1 LTKEIVE
8 VRKKRA
14 YELHTLIAQAGKKA
28 IESYL
33 EIGIALKEIR
43 DLNYYKELGYDTFES
58 YTETEWKIQHSMAYN
73 YIGIIEKLPVQFV
86 QRVGQSEIEIPSL
99 RRLLALPNDPEFMQ
113 NLSEAD
119 LAEFAHASDP
129 EFSEAVKAIKKDSAG
144 WHARYQ
150 KAYRDR
156 EKFEQV
162 AISLKSEK
170 SALSEQIEKLND
182 EIFILKSK
190 EENEKVLKLFQE
202 RDNLRNQ
209 LTEIQA
215 KLNEK
220 ESEELTE
227 EQAFAL
233 IRKSMNQV
241 LEALINLRRVQ
252 LFESVI
258 PQLYGTYSMIKDMLD
273 AQIAFLIDKFEPST
287 GPLAL
292 KHIAKDL
299 ENIKKTQENKDDP
312 K

>member
-1 LTKEIVE
+1 LGKEIVE

-43 DLNYYKELGYDTFES
+43 DQKYYQELGHDTFEI
-58 YTETEWKIQHSMAYN
+58 YIQTEWNLPERTAYN
-73 YIGIIEKLPVQFV
+73 YITVIEKIPANLLP
-86 QRVGQSEIEIPSL
+86 RVATSGIEIPSL
-99 RRLLALPNDPEFMQ
+99 RRLLALPSDPEFMQ

-119 LAEFAHASDP
+119 LAELAHISDP
-129 EFSEAVKAIKKDSAG
+129 EFSEAIKAIKKDSDG

-150 KAYRDR
+150 KAYRDK
-156 EKFEQV
+156 EKFEQTV
-162 AISLKSEK
+162 LSLNAEK
-170 SALSEQIEKLND
+170 TQLSKQIEEMND

-190 EENEKVLKLFQE
+190 EENEKVLKLLQE

-209 LTEIQA
+209 LVEVQS
-215 KLNEK
+215 KLHEK
-220 ESEELTE
+220 ESQELTE
-227 EQAFAL
+227 EQAFAI

-258 PQLYGTYSMIKDMLD
+258 TQLYGTYSMIKDMLD
-273 AQIAFLIDKFEPST
+273 SQIAYLIDKFEPST
-287 GPLAL
+287 GPLIL

-299 ENIKKTQENKDDP
+299 EAIAKDQIIQ
-312 K
+312 

>member
-1 LTKEIVE
+1 MGKEIVE

-43 DLNYYKELGYDTFES
+43 DQKYYQELGHDTFEI
-58 YTETEWKIQHSMAYN
+58 YIQTEWNLPERTAYN
-73 YIGIIEKLPVQFV
+73 YITVIEKIPANLLP
-86 QRVGQSEIEIPSL
+86 RVATSGIEIPSL
-99 RRLLALPNDPEFMQ
+99 RRLLALPSDPEFMQ

-119 LAEFAHASDP
+119 LAELAHISDP
-129 EFSEAVKAIKKDSAG
+129 EFSEAIKAIKKDSDG

-150 KAYRDR
+150 KAYRDK
-156 EKFEQV
+156 EKFEQTV
-162 AISLKSEK
+162 LSLNAEK
-170 SALSEQIEKLND
+170 TQLSKQIEEMND

-209 LTEIQA
+209 LVEVQS
-215 KLNEK
+215 KLHEK
-220 ESEELTE
+220 ESQELTE
-227 EQAFAL
+227 EQAFAI

-273 AQIAFLIDKFEPST
+273 SQIAYLIDKFEPST
-287 GPLAL
+287 GPLIL

-299 ENIKKTQENKDDP
+299 EAIAKDQIIQ
-312 K
+312 